1 MQCFFVGQTKEWN
14 DCKKMELGEVALL
27 SEEFEVQFFRLYDS
41 YRYTQLCTEIKL
53 PILITELIL
62 STAAVV
68 T

>member
-1 MQCFFVGQTKEWN
+1 
-14 DCKKMELGEVALL
+14 MELGEVALL